1 MTKKKINKMAI
12 SKEQLAAIISG
23 RAKHL
28 CNPEGDRMVESRM
41 RHSSANLDNPDPS
54 MYDSD
59 ADAFDAMFTS
69 SIYEE
74 RSNSGDIKYN
84 EISASNSKLPEHI
97 KQSMLTERI
106 DVSSLNGGSVLDTL
120 GVKPEQKRRQNKQQV
135 KENIQPQ
142 YTPSQ
147 ASVDYSIIKA
157 IVNECLNEYF
167 SKQQLNESSTLKT
180 IGLNNGTI
188 SLVDNKGNVF
198 KAKLEKIGNTN
209 EKK

>member
-1 MTKKKINKMAI
+1 MAI

-28 CNPEGDRMVESRM
+28 CNPEGDRLVESRM
-41 RHSSANLDNPDPS
+41 KHSATDLDNPDPS
-54 MYDSD
+54 LYSSD
-59 ADAFDAMFTS
+59 ADAFDSMYSAS
-69 SIYEE
+69 LSEE
-74 RSNSGDIKYN
+74 RGSSDMRYN
-84 EISASNSKLPEHI
+84 EISASKSKLPEHI
-97 KQSMLTERI
+97 KQSMLNERI
-106 DVSSLNGGSVLDTL
+106 DVSALGGGSVLDTL
-120 GVKPEQKRRQNKQQV
+120 GVKPEQKRHQNKQQV